1 MTPLII
7 GTALA
12 VAALCFVLWP
22 LLVPPTVRMASPSA
36 FRSSPDY
43 AVEALRELE
52 FDRATGKIS
61 DTDYS
66 ALKATYT
73 RKALKVM
80 RAGDRLVCEKCGPRP
95 EPDAVF
101 CSTCGAPLAA

>member
-1 MTPLII
+1 MTALII
-7 GTALA
+7 GTLLA

-22 LLVPPTVRMASPSA
+22 LIVPAAARRSAPMSGASSQ
-36 FRSSPDY
+36 DN

-61 DTDYS
+61 DSDYGS
-66 ALKATYT
+66 LKASYT
-73 RKALKVM
+73 RKALTVM
-80 RAGDRLVCEKCGPRP
+80 RAGDRAVCERCGPRA

-101 CSTCGAPLAA
+101 CSTCGASLAA

>member
-1 MTPLII
+1 MTPLIVGTLLAI
-7 GTALA
+7 G
-12 VAALCFVLWP
+12 ALCFVLWP
-22 LLVPPTVRMASPSA
+22 LLVASTAQASA
-36 FRSSPDY
+36 APALSAPDY

-61 DTDYS
+61 DSDYG

-73 RKALKVM
+73 RKALTVM
-80 RAGDRLVCEKCGPRP
+80 RAGDRIVCDRCGPRP

-101 CSTCGAPLAA
+101 CSNCGASLAA

>member
-1 MTPLII
+1 MTPLIV

-12 VAALCFVLWP
+12 IAALCFVLWP
-22 LLVPPTVRMASPSA
+22 LLVPSSA
-36 FRSSPDY
+36 RPGVTADRVSAPDY

-52 FDRATGKIS
+52 FDHATGKIS
-61 DTDYS
+61 ESDYAS
-66 ALKATYT
+66 LKTAYT
-73 RKALKVM
+73 RKAVTVM
-80 RAGDRLVCEKCGPRP
+80 RAGDRIVCDRCGPRP